1 MWLTHPHR
9 DIHIVAT
16 AAEAQPIP
24 SLMSEAEPRAQP
36 AFSWRQPP
44 PSATAS
50 TQSYARKP
58 TTASPAPPTS
68 PSFAPPAPP
77 SSTSVPIVTR
87 RRAGR
92 TNSAKLWVS
101 RRQCAAPSPFVPAS
115 GNSGFEQLEQAKLQ
129 LARAEEEKRALRA
142 WAALAEERVAHVSGL
157 NTYATTEVAGA
168 QATLAT
174 ALDEQRNA
182 VEAQLSTQQELHQAR
197 SELGEAEERY
207 DFLRQAKGALRDELQ
222 RAQAQVAELLAE
234 RHALLARGERLA
246 EERRREASGL
256 EQRAAGAEQ
265 RGMQLVREVDVL
277 TAAREAVRSALPR
290 SDPTPNPSPLT
301 LTPNPNQVRSA
312 LLRSD
317 AALRHAEERL
327 SRGEAQW
334 RGAAQRG
341 DALEGELHRERG
353 ERGGATARAD
363 AAEARLAAAR
373 REVDARRA
381 EAARHG
387 REEANAL
394 AEIEQLRTHAGVV
407 RAEAD
412 ASMARAAFAEER
424 WSAVLRE
431 RDAAREEAQ
440 RTAERLGELGAA
452 FAASEA
458 RAVAAEDRVVDEE
471 LRARADAAGLERAI
485 VNAAYFKRPACVEGA
500 HCLTCGVCH
509 VARNSEFAPLELVT
523 RRSPSW
529 ALAGCVAPLER
540 GALSHPCGTAHAQRG
555 SDAGGKAYS

>member
-1 MWLTHPHR
+1 M
-9 DIHIVAT
+9 
-16 AAEAQPIP
+16 
-24 SLMSEAEPRAQP
+24 
-36 AFSWRQPP
+36 
-44 PSATAS
+44 
-50 TQSYARKP
+50 
-58 TTASPAPPTS
+58 
-68 PSFAPPAPP
+68 
-77 SSTSVPIVTR
+77 
-87 RRAGR
+87 
-92 TNSAKLWVS
+92 
-101 RRQCAAPSPFVPAS
+101 
-115 GNSGFEQLEQAKLQ
+115 
-129 LARAEEEKRALRA
+129 
-142 WAALAEERVAHVSGL
+142 
-157 NTYATTEVAGA
+157 
-168 QATLAT
+168 
-174 ALDEQRNA
+174 
-182 VEAQLSTQQELHQAR
+182 
-197 SELGEAEERY
+197 
-207 DFLRQAKGALRDELQ
+207 
-222 RAQAQVAELLAE
+222 
-234 RHALLARGERLA
+234 
-246 EERRREASGL
+246 
-256 EQRAAGAEQ
+256 
-265 RGMQLVREVDVL
+265 
-277 TAAREAVRSALPR
+277 
-290 SDPTPNPSPLT
+290 
-301 LTPNPNQVRSA
+301 RSA

-341 DALEGELHRERG
+341 DALEGELRRERD

-363 AAEARLAAAR
+363 AAEARLAEAR
-373 REVDARRA
+373 REAEARRA

-452 FAASEA
+452 LAASEA

-523 RRSPSW
+523 RRSPNW

-555 SDAGGKAYS
+555 SDADGKAYS

>member
-1 MWLTHPHR
+1 MCGMNAH
-9 DIHIVAT
+9 
-16 AAEAQPIP
+16 AE
-24 SLMSEAEPRAQP
+24 
-36 AFSWRQPP
+36 
-44 PSATAS
+44 
-50 TQSYARKP
+50 
-58 TTASPAPPTS
+58 
-68 PSFAPPAPP
+68 
-77 SSTSVPIVTR
+77 
-87 RRAGR
+87 
-92 TNSAKLWVS
+92 
-101 RRQCAAPSPFVPAS
+101 
-115 GNSGFEQLEQAKLQ
+115 
-129 LARAEEEKRALRA
+129 
-142 WAALAEERVAHVSGL
+142 
-157 NTYATTEVAGA
+157 TEVAGA

-174 ALDEQRNA
+174 ALDEQRTA
-182 VEAQLSTQQELHQAR
+182 VEAELSTQQELHQAR
-197 SELGEAEERY
+197 AELGEAEERY

-222 RAQAQVAELLAE
+222 RAQAQLAELQAE

-256 EQRAAGAEQ
+256 EQRAASAEL
-265 RGMQLVREVDVL
+265 RGVQLVREVDVL
-277 TAAREAVRSALPR
+277 TAAREA
-290 SDPTPNPSPLT
+290 
-301 LTPNPNQVRSA
+301 VRSA

-341 DALEGELHRERG
+341 NALEGELRRERD

-373 REVDARRA
+373 READARRA
-381 EAARHG
+381 EAARHA

-394 AEIEQLRTHAGVV
+394 AEIEQLRAHAGVV

-424 WSAVLRE
+424 WSTVLRE
-431 RDAAREEAQ
+431 RDAAREEAR
-440 RTAERLGELGAA
+440 RTAERLGALGAA
-452 FAASEA
+452 LAASEA

-471 LRARADAAGLERAI
+471 LRARADAASLERAI

-509 VARNSEFAPLELVT
+509 VARNTEVAPLELVT

-555 SDAGGKAYS
+555 SDGQAHL